1 MAKKHSGSTGVD
13 LHNPKGIGSENTTQ
27 VLIVSQSV
35 NQLSLSGSFLPTDTN
50 EFNLGSATKFW
61 KEIYVST
68 GSIKFIDPGDNSVL
82 QTITADSTGVSF
94 GSGQVSGSTISGS
107 SLHITGN
114 ANVVGDLTLGGTIS
128 LGDTDTDTIK
138 VAAEYSGSMIP
149 DVDDAFDLGSSGKEW
164 KDLYVDGTA
173 NIDTLTV
180 TDAFTY
186 GSTTWNESG
195 GALQVTGSDFIFK
208 STGGVFGVYDNS
220 DALMFKIEN
229 NVAVL
234 GALNTTP
241 SATAGGVFYSGSDE
255 WFMGF
260 DSSPA

>member
-1 MAKKHSGSTGVD
+1 MAKRHSTLTGVD
-13 LHNPKGIGSENTTQ
+13 LHSPKGFSVENTTQ
-27 VLIVSQSV
+27 VLTVSQSV

-68 GSIKFIDPGDNSVL
+68 GSIKFVDPNDNSVL

-107 SLHITGN
+107 ALHIEGDAKVT
-114 ANVVGDLTLGGTIS
+114 GDLTLGGTIT
-128 LGDTDTDTIK
+128 LGDADTDTIK

-149 DVDDAFDLGSSGKEW
+149 DVDDAFDLGSSTKEW

-173 NIDTLTV
+173 NIDSLAV

-186 GSTTWNESG
+186 GSTTWNENA
-195 GALQVTGSDFIFK
+195 GALSVTGSDFFWK
-208 STGGVFGVYDNS
+208 STGGGFDVYDNS
-220 DALMFKIEN
+220 DVLMFKIEN
-229 NVAVL
+229 KVMVL
-234 GALNTTP
+234 GSLSTTP
-241 SATAGGVFYSGSDE
+241 SATAGGMFYSGSDE

-260 DSSPA
+260 DSIPT